1 MSRALYPLVFFSM
14 LLIAVSCKKE
24 EIYIENDFVE
34 NKVPVANAGPNKT
47 ITFPDS
53 VVLTGTGI
61 DPDSTGKVVAY
72 LWSQV
77 AGPAAS
83 VIINPGAKTT
93 AIKFSSA
100 GSYIF
105 QLMVTDEKGA
115 TGVDTVGVK
124 VNPDTAVKTLSLQ
137 PFDNRNEYQLVQLN
151 GNDVSGWG
159 PFSIEVDAWTSNG
172 DPYNF
177 RGLLKFDLST
187 IPATATIKSA
197 HLFLYS
203 NPTPPTG
210 NQVDANAGPSNAFLF
225 QQITSPWTTSTVSW
239 ANQPSV
245 STSNQIVV
253 PQSNQARQDLD
264 IDVTS
269 MVGSMVNNNANYGFF
284 LRLQNEVTYN
294 SRIFVGSRNPTYP
307 TMRPKIVITYQ

>member
-1 MSRALYPLVFFSM
+1 MSRTLYSLAMVSM
-14 LLIAVSCKKE
+14 LLFAASCKKD
-24 EIYIENDFVE
+24 DFEE
-34 NKVPVANAGPNKT
+34 NKVPVADAGPSKT
-47 ITFPDS
+47 ITLPDS
-53 VVLTGTGI
+53 VVLTGTGT
-61 DPDSTGKVVAY
+61 DADGKVVAY

-77 AGPAAS
+77 TGPATS
-83 VIINPGAKTT
+83 IIVNPGSTTT
-93 AIKFSSA
+93 AIKFSTP

-115 TGVDTVGVK
+115 TGVDTVGVL
-124 VNPDTAVKTLSLQ
+124 VNPSSAKTLTLQ
-137 PFDNRNEYQLVQLN
+137 PFDNRNEYQLVVLN

-159 PFSIEVDAWTSNG
+159 PVSIEVDAWTSNG
-172 DPYNF
+172 YPYNF
-177 RGLLKFDLST
+177 RALLKFDLSA

-203 NPTPPTG
+203 NPAPTTG
-210 NQVDANAGPSNAFLF
+210 NQVDANSGPSNAFLF

-239 ANQPSV
+239 ANQPTV
-245 STSNQIVV
+245 ATSNQILI
-253 PQSNQARQDLD
+253 PQSNLSKQDLD

-294 SRIFVGSRNPTYP
+294 SRIFVGSRNTSYP
-307 TMRPKIVITYQ
+307 DKRPKIVITYQ